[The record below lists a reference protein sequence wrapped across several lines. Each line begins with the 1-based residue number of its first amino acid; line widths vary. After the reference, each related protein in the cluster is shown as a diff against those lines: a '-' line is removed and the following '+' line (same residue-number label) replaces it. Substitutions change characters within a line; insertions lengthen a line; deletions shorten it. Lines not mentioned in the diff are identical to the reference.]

1 MSVVDTVGRLSLL
14 LLLSSSFLL
23 VILDERLVLEVVV
36 AAGMSRLEGISCMAA
51 EAAAAALE
59 ALVRAE
65 AVLSALRREPRTPR
79 DVLLGV
85 QRTSTLD
92 RPVSRDDFIISPL
105 EVGRRRRRRLPV
117 L

>member
-36 AAGMSRLEGISCMAA
+36 AAGMSKLEGISCMAA
-51 EAAAAALE
+51 DAAAALE

-79 DVLLGV
+79 EVLLGV